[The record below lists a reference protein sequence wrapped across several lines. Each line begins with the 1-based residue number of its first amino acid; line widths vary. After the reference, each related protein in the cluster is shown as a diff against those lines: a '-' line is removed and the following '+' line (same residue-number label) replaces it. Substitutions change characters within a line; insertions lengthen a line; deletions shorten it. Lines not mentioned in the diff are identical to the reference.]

1 MFLVEVVIRVTFRFQ
16 RVFDMKYEVRK
27 LELRDV
33 LDQTCQIIRDN
44 QKLLFGIVLVSVV
57 PVQIVIGILN
67 HVLLRTGRV
76 EIAGFVSLGTTFLVV
91 LPVYNLAGGALTYA
105 VANLYL
111 SRPTTMGESYR
122 RALRRFVP
130 IVLTSIL
137 QYLAIGVGFCLFI
150 IPGIIFGLWFTL
162 SEVVVVLE
170 GTSGV
175 EALKRS
181 KALMKGNTVNLFA
194 LTIILWYFNVQL
206 GMSSAL
212 VPSVYLQVVLAS
224 FLQGLAILV
233 SYASIVIFYVSCRCQ
248 HDHFDLQWLA
258 SRVAEPNAEPA

>member
-1 MFLVEVVIRVTFRFQ
+1 
-16 RVFDMKYEVRK
+16 MKYQVRK

-33 LDQTCQIIRDN
+33 LDQTCEIIRDN
-44 QKLLFGIVLVSVV
+44 QKLLFGIVLATVV
-57 PVQIVIGILN
+57 PAQIVAG
-67 HVLLRTGRV
+67 VLQYVLQRTGQV
-76 EIAGFVSLGTTFLVV
+76 EVAAFASLGVTFLLV
-91 LPVYNLAGGALTYA
+91 LPLNNLAGGALIHA

-111 SRPTTMGESYR
+111 SRPTTMGESFR
-122 RALRRFVP
+122 RSIRRFIP

-137 QYLAIGVGFCLFI
+137 QYLAVGLGFFLLI

-170 GTSGV
+170 GSSGV

-181 KALMKGNTVNLFA
+181 KALMKGNIANLFA
-194 LTIILWYFNVQL
+194 LTLVLWFLSVQL

-212 VPSVYLQVVLAS
+212 VPKKYLQFVVAP
-224 FLQGLAILV
+224 FMQGLAILIFH
-233 SYASIVIFYVSCRCQ
+233 ASIVIFYVSCRCQ

-258 SRVAEPNAEPA
+258 SKVAAPQPEPA